1 MNLEQKVRKTVIV
14 RRTPSAEVLEQVTR
28 GNKFVIVEEEFDQNF
43 VPQGYTLI
51 DMKYKD
57 DSFKALVPQ
66 SLLFYM
72 ANPGEGDL
80 EDALDQI
87 SDFYGEAEDYEDDM
101 IENGATSVQE
111 ANWATLARSAYGT
124 YLINKLVTTKG
135 DDDGAP
141 DFDDETLKQ
150 LDLDDKYV
158 AERVK
163 AIAALTLGKNVGE
176 LKKYGIDS
184 VLKHVTIRDNKTEK
198 LTRAEFDKITC
209 WAGSHYEIKEEYKGD
224 NDGIEY
230 QIDRLH
236 SRGHKEGIK
245 IIKKR
250 DIQVLDSKIVELED
264 EIEKYRKEKHG
275 EVGRHDK
282 NLLRQYANLA
292 YIAKENPK
300 AQLDV
305 MPPAENDRSS

>member
-163 AIAALTLGKNVGE
+163 AIAALSLGKNQE
-176 LKKYGIDS
+176 EIKKYGIDS